1 MLVSRVHSP
10 KSRRLTETAWWM
22 VQEYEERSARIRKLR
37 EDVGNENNMLE
48 TLTAALEAKKVMPP
62 S

>member
-37 EDVGNENNMLE
+37 EDVGNENNTLE

>member
-1 MLVSRVHSP
+1 
-10 KSRRLTETAWWM
+10 M

-37 EDVGNENNMLE
+37 EDVGNENNTLE